1 MARPMPFALKLK
13 VGVELRR
20 LQNEGSLTKVE
31 WSEWATPIVPVLKK
45 DGSVRLCG
53 DYKVTVNPE
62 LQAEQ
67 YPLPCI
73 EDIFENLAVGQK
85 FLKIDLRQA
94 YHQLE
99 MEEDS
104 KKYSLSTPWQ
114 RPIDQVLEG
123 TSRISCILDVMIIT
137 GKNDEEHLANPKEVL
152 RSLQTHG
159 LRANKT
165 KCEFF
170 NEKIT
175 FCGHHIDCHGLHKTP
190 EKVEVVF
197 QSAAPIQYS

>member
-1 MARPMPFALKLK
+1 MTRPMPFALKLK

-73 EDIFENLAVGQK
+73 FENLSLGQK

-99 MEEDS
+99 MEEDL
-104 KKYSLSTPWQ
+104 KKYLT
-114 RPIDQVLEG
+114 I
-123 TSRISCILDVMIIT
+123 
-137 GKNDEEHLANPKEVL
+137 KHL
-152 RSLQTHG
+152 G
-159 LRANKT
+159 
-165 KCEFF
+165 
-170 NEKIT
+170 
-175 FCGHHIDCHGLHKTP
+175 
-190 EKVEVVF
+190 
-197 QSAAPIQYS
+197 SALLINC

>member
-1 MARPMPFALKLK
+1 M
-13 VGVELRR
+13 
-20 LQNEGSLTKVE
+20 E
-31 WSEWATPIVPVLKK
+31 WSEWATLIVPVLKK

-67 YPLPCI
+67 YPLPCM

-104 KKYSLSTPWQ
+104 KKYL
-114 RPIDQVLEG
+114 
-123 TSRISCILDVMIIT
+123 IINT
-137 GKNDEEHLANPKEVL
+137 L
-152 RSLQTHG
+152 
-159 LRANKT
+159 
-165 KCEFF
+165 
-170 NEKIT
+170 
-175 FCGHHIDCHGLHKTP
+175 
-190 EKVEVVF
+190 
-197 QSAAPIQYS
+197 AAPH